1 MNRKIKLNDQI
12 IEYQINIKN
21 IKRCYIRIISGKL
34 IINAGIQ
41 FDNEMI
47 ENFIFKNK
55 NLILKHIN
63 RYIPK
68 ANYINN
74 GYVYLFD
81 YKYQIIQKQT
91 INLLADNKQIVIDNG
106 NIQTQVE
113 KYLKNKLFDYIVK
126 QISNYL
132 ISIFDLYMP
141 NVEIKKYKSRWGACF
156 PKKNKVVFNFYLV
169 HLDKS
174 IIDYVIIHELC
185 HFLQPNH
192 SKAFYYEIEKRL
204 PNYKILEKKLKETE
218 I

>member
-21 IKRCYIRIISGKL
+21 IKRCYMRIVSGKL

-41 FDNEMI
+41 FDNAMI
-47 ENFIFKNK
+47 ENFILKNK
-55 NLILKHIN
+55 TMILKHIN
-63 RYIPK
+63 KYIPK

-81 YKYQIIQKQT
+81 YKYQIIQRQT
-91 INLLADNKQIVIDNG
+91 INLLTDNKKIVIDNG
-106 NIQTQVE
+106 NIQIQVE
-113 KYLKNKLFDYIVK
+113 KYLKNMLFEYITK
-126 QISNYL
+126 QIRNYL
-132 ISIFDLYMP
+132 ISMFNLSMP
-141 NVEIKKYKSRWGACF
+141 KIEIKKYKSRWGACF
-156 PKKNKVVFNFYLV
+156 PKKNKVVFNFYLI

-192 SKAFYYEIEKRL
+192 SKAFYYEINKRL
-204 PNYKILEKKLKETE
+204 PNYKILEKKLKEIE